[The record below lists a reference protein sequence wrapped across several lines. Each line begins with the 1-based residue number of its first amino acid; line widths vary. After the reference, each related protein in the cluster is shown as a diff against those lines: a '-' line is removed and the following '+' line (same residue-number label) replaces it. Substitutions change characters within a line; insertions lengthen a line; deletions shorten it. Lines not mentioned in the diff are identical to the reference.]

1 MALHFDYSAPK
12 DRGEPIIWTDDK
24 GVARLCGWLDSL
36 VWSTLILGCQVDDPK
51 FPARLR
57 SYEIANGAVCNP
69 PRDEHRAEAL
79 ARGVIQEDTFTAD
92 GYISLA
98 SIKRASGLKTNV
110 TKETD
115 AQWAKK
121 LHRIVAEDAER
132 SLRREGGK

>member
-1 MALHFDYSAPK
+1 MSLNFSYQACT
-12 DRGEPIIWTDDK
+12 DRNEPIIWTDDK
-24 GVARLCGWLDSL
+24 GEKRLCGWFESL
-36 VWSTLILGCQVDDPK
+36 VWSTLICGCQVDDPK
-51 FPARLR
+51 FASRLR
-57 SYEIANGAVCNP
+57 QYEIANGAVCNP

-115 AQWAKK
+115 AVWAKK
-121 LHRIVAEDAER
+121 LARIVAEDAER